1 MFLFIREQT
10 KFSTEAKGANVW
22 LLSACPHISLA
33 ERGLT
38 CSSPDRRVENKN
50 LGVGGIALLCG
61 RSREAMFAVE
71 LYDYHR
77 IGRWENS
84 DRRN

>member
-1 MFLFIREQT
+1 MFLFIGEQT

-22 LLSACPHISLA
+22 LLSACPRISLA

-38 CSSPDRRVENKN
+38 CSSPDRCVENKN
-50 LGVGGIALLCG
+50 LGVGGIVLLCG

-71 LYDYHR
+71 LYDYDR

-84 DRRN
+84 ARRN